1 MKTTK
6 LALAPVLALLAVALA
21 SRELCAQT
29 GTIDPN
35 HDPLIE
41 AAAVKYDAAHWPAGA
56 RRAGCDLGA
65 LTLSG
70 LEGKACERDD
80 LAVTRR
86 FADAQGRDVV
96 LIEMAVADTVDAAH
110 AKLLRH
116 VAFVQ
121 STKTLPTATSRGITA
136 GDVGFI
142 GFGGKEQDR
151 IAWLAFVAGNVE
163 FRLVSLNPA
172 ATVQPDLRDAAARLT
187 ALVAKSDAVP
197 AGTPLPAPS
206 IERFNADPVGCA
218 PGESV
223 RLDVTVKDPTGAK
236 AALDFDVA
244 GTAQGYV
251 EDDENGL
258 TRFHATKAGQ
268 ARVTLFAL
276 GVNGVVAQ
284 KQVTIEVAAKK
295 Q

>member
-6 LALAPVLALLAVALA
+6 LALALLAAVLAAGSLH
-21 SRELCAQT
+21 AQA
-29 GTIDPN
+29 GAIDPN

-41 AAAVKYDAAHWPAGA
+41 AAAAKYDAAHWSSGP

-65 LTLSG
+65 LTLGG
-70 LEGKACERDD
+70 LDGKACEREE
-80 LAVTRR
+80 LGVTRR

-96 LIEMAVADTVDAAH
+96 LIEMEVADTVDAAH
-110 AKLLRH
+110 ARLLRH
-116 VAFVQ
+116 IAFVQ
-121 STKTLPTATSRGITA
+121 STKTLPTAASRGIDA

-151 IAWLAFVAGNVE
+151 IAWLAFAAGNVE
-163 FRLVSLNPA
+163 FRLINLNPA
-172 ATVQPDLRDAAARLT
+172 STVQPDLRDAAARLT
-187 ALVAKSDAVP
+187 ALVAKSEVVP

-206 IERFNADPVGCA
+206 IERFNADPAGCA

-236 AALDFDVA
+236 ASLDYEVA
-244 GTAQGYV
+244 GLAQGYV
-251 EDDENGL
+251 EDDENRV

-284 KQVTIEVAAKK
+284 KTVTIEVAAKK

>member
-6 LALAPVLALLAVALA
+6 LALALLAVALA
-21 SRELCAQT
+21 SGSLRAQA
-29 GTIDPN
+29 GAIDPN

-41 AAAVKYDAAHWPAGA
+41 AAAVKYDAAHWSSGP

-65 LTLSG
+65 LTLNG
-70 LEGKACERDD
+70 LDGRALERDE
-80 LAVTRR
+80 LGATRR

-110 AKLLRH
+110 ARLLRH
-116 VAFVQ
+116 IAFVQ
-121 STKTLPTATSRGITA
+121 SNKTLPTATSRGISA

-142 GFGGKEQDR
+142 GFGDEAKDR
-151 IAWLAFVAGNVE
+151 IAWLAFAAGNVE
-163 FRLVSLNPA
+163 FRLVNLNPA
-172 ATVQPDLRDAAARLT
+172 AIVQPDLRDAAARLT
-187 ALVAKSDAVP
+187 ALVAKSAPVP
-197 AGTPLPAPS
+197 VGTPLPAPS
-206 IERFNADPVGCA
+206 IERFNADPAGCA

-223 RLDVTVKDPTGAK
+223 RLDVTVKDPSGAK
-236 AALDFDVA
+236 ATLDFEVA

-251 EDDENGL
+251 EDDENGV
-258 TRFHATKAGQ
+258 TRFHATKAGR
-268 ARVTLFAL
+268 AVVTLFAL